1 MRIRDSV
8 VRIVRTMMERGNAMW
23 RNDVDDAAFVEV
35 NDEAVLTS
43 WLERQ
48 EPSLL
53 LLHDPY
59 CPISGAA
66 YREAAQLPAPIGL
79 VDVAASPELS
89 KLVETRTSIRHES
102 PQIILIRDG
111 VPFWSASHYRVTK
124 ASVLEAVA
132 KAQAAGAAPES
143 TQP

>member
-8 VRIVRTMMERGNAMW
+8 VRIVRTMMERGNAVW

-35 NDEAVLTS
+35 NDEAALTS

-79 VDVAASPELS
+79 VDVAASPGLS
-89 KLVETRTSIRHES
+89 KLVETRTGIRHES
-102 PQIILIRDG
+102 PQIILLRDG
-111 VPFWSASHYRVTK
+111 VPFWSASHYQVTG
-124 ASVLEAVA
+124 SRITEALA
-132 KAQAAGAAPES
+132 KSADTSAQGES
-143 TQP
+143 ESK